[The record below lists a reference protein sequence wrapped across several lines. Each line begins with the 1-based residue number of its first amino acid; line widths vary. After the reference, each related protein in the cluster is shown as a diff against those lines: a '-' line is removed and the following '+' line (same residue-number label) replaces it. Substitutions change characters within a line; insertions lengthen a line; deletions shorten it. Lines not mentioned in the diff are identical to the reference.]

1 MNSVKL
7 DDLTFITS
15 LQIESEDRLR
25 NAITVFSFL
34 SKKFP
39 ESKIL
44 VKELDVESKFQK
56 YALPKIKEISGAENI
71 RHIYQKHDGLF
82 NKSQL
87 INDLALESETNIIF
101 NYDVDMIFPMESYH
115 KAYDMITND
124 GYDIVYPYGCGVYQW
139 KVLNF
144 DNHVNN
150 FIANGYDPKTLV
162 PFSER
167 GGSVMGFGQMMK
179 KSSFLS
185 GYGLNENFIFVGYE
199 DTEFLYRMSM
209 LGYKMG
215 RINDDAYHIEH
226 VRMKNSSYSDF
237 EFFEKN
243 IRLWEWMR
251 KQDRTTIENYYNSQK
266 YIEKFK

>member
-1 MNSVKL
+1 MSNVQL
-7 DDLTFITS
+7 NDLTFITS
-15 LQIESEDRLR
+15 LQIESVDRLR

-44 VKELDVESKFQK
+44 IKELDVESKFEK
-56 YALPKIKEISGAENI
+56 YALPKIKEMSGAENI
-71 RHIYQKHDGLF
+71 RHIFQKHDGLF

-87 INDLALESETNIIF
+87 INDLALESHTNIIF
-101 NYDVDMIFPMESYH
+101 NYDVDMIFPTETYY
-115 KAYDMITND
+115 KAYHMLCND
-124 GYDIVYPYGCGVYQW
+124 GYDVVYPYGCGVYQW

-144 DNHVNN
+144 DEQVTN
-150 FIANGYDPKTLV
+150 FINSGYDPKTLI

-179 KSSFLS
+179 KKSFLS

-199 DTEFLYRMSM
+199 DTEFLYRMGV
-209 LGYKMG
+209 LGYKIG

-226 VRMKNSSYSDF
+226 IRIKNNSYSDK
-237 EFFEKN
+237 EFYEKN
-243 IRLWEWMR
+243 ILLWEWMR
-251 KQDRTTIENYYNSQK
+251 KQDKKTIQNYYQSQD
-266 YIEKFK
+266 YIKKFK